1 MEARAHGHALSVIA
15 FARSRLGDAS
25 AAAEALR
32 KKLNEGL
39 GLYWNTIGETMARDK
54 SLGPHYKEFLNAL
67 KELDGAIGRARSAS
81 DRLLNAALEQSGKK

>member
-15 FARSRLGDAS
+15 YARSRLGDAGT
-25 AAAEALR
+25 AADSVR

-54 SLGPHYKEFLNAL
+54 ALGPHYKDLLNAL
-67 KELDGAIGRARSAS
+67 KELDAAIGKARSAS
-81 DRLLNAALEQSGKK
+81 DRLLSAALEQSGRK